1 MISTQTLTDD
11 SESVLRYMRNKL
23 GLRGKIGIYG
33 RSLGGIAS
41 AHLAKY
47 VDLVFI
53 DRSLSN
59 LERVIDAKFM
69 GESGVC
75 LYKFGTCGAKSNND

>member
-1 MISTQTLTDD
+1 
-11 SESVLRYMRNKL
+11 MRSKL

-41 AHLAKY
+41 SHLAKY
-47 VDLVFI
+47 VDLVII

-59 LERVIDAKFM
+59 LENVIEAKFM
-69 GESGVC
+69 GKSGVC
-75 LYKFGTCGAKSNND
+75 LYKIGTCNSKSNND